1 MRSHNKWLYRLDIP
15 LSGQALHSFSS
26 SRLYVITIDTIS
38 FCTWEKLS
46 TTLCRMFQKAGIKAF
61 IWTLAQASWNKE
73 RSWTL
78 ILHILDEYFCYW
90 VTVQKTGNI
99 ISVSLNT
106 KFGGKKNLETFQ
118 WIQPPSAQIS
128 RWSSTNLLTEENV
141 MKKTDISQKYCNTKS
156 EKATYLFIFPPT
168 DQNFCRWQ
176 PATLIFFMLLLLKGD
191 STVHQQNN
199 L

>member
-1 MRSHNKWLYRLDIP
+1 MGEIEHNP
-15 LSGQALHSFSS
+15 LQNVPK
-26 SRLYVITIDTIS
+26 SR
-38 FCTWEKLS
+38 
-46 TTLCRMFQKAGIKAF
+46 
-61 IWTLAQASWNKE
+61 NK
-73 RSWTL
+73 S
-78 ILHILDEYFCYW
+78 IY
-90 VTVQKTGNI
+90 
-99 ISVSLNT
+99 LNT
-106 KFGGKKNLETFQ
+106 GPSIMKQGKILNFDLAYTGWILLLLGNCAKDWKHHISIFKYKIWGEKTLETFQ

-141 MKKTDISQKYCNTKS
+141 MKKTDISQKYYNTKS